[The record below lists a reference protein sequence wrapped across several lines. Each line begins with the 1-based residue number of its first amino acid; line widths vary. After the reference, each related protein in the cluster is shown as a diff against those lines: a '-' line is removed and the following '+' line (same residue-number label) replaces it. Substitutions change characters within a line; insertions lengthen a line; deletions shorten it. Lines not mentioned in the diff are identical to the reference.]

1 MHVDVAR
8 LRSPA
13 AVDYVIDRNMSQEVP
28 QDREREALAK
38 RRVPCMIAYIH
49 PFRILNGPESKP
61 FDVTVDEV
69 NRHAWDYA
77 SLHELVGGVD
87 VGLSAPYHLVLSRD
101 GAVALPPLPHLRN
114 DQEAVEFFNKC
125 FAALLLGGVY
135 CEAIGLDGLDLG
147 SIIDWQYVRVQTN
160 SPAAP
165 NRFHQLLRLQQASA
179 FEAISLTCPRTSSVD
194 DVRSA
199 IATGRLILDAIPEL
213 SGEFLLKGVTGVARR
228 DWGVAL
234 TNLWIVTEQITS
246 RLWKLHVIDPTQDKN
261 PIPGRVDQLYD
272 TRTWTIAAR
281 HELLQQIDVLP
292 SSTFEKLSIA
302 RKARNA
308 LAHNGKHPTEMSANA
323 AYDAVADLLNISV
336 PGHTIPL
343 LSLNVADH
351 GLSDPFAPCE
361 PMKLKPTHWM
371 EIPKLPGEAELERLE
386 AQQHARH
393 QDFDK
398 PS

>member
-1 MHVDVAR
+1 
-8 LRSPA
+8 
-13 AVDYVIDRNMSQEVP
+13 
-28 QDREREALAK
+28 
-38 RRVPCMIAYIH
+38 MIAFIH
-49 PFRILNGPESKP
+49 PFRILNGPQSKP
-61 FDVTVDEV
+61 FEVTVEEV
-69 NRHAWDYA
+69 NRREWDYT

-87 VGLSAPYHLVLSRD
+87 VGLSDPYHLVLSRD

-114 DQEAVEFFNKC
+114 DQEAVEFFNRC

-135 CEAIGLDGLDLG
+135 CEAIGMDGLDFG
-147 SIIDWQYVRVQTN
+147 SIIDWQYIRVQTN
-160 SPAAP
+160 APAAP

-179 FEAISLTCPRTSSVD
+179 FEAISLTCPRTYSVD

-199 IATGRLILDAIPEL
+199 ITTGRLILDAVPEL

-234 TNLWIVTEQITS
+234 TYLWIVTEQITS
-246 RLWKLHVIDPTQDKN
+246 RLWKLHVVDPTQDQD
-261 PIPGRVDQLYD
+261 PIAGRIDQLCD

-292 SSTFEKLSIA
+292 RSTFEKLSIA

-308 LAHNGKHPTEMSANA
+308 LAHKGLHPTEISANA
-323 AYDAVADLLNISV
+323 AYDGVADLLEIAV
-336 PGHTIPL
+336 PGHVIPL
-343 LSLNVADH
+343 LSLDVADH
-351 GLSDPFAPCE
+351 SLSDPFAPRE
-361 PMKLKPTHWM
+361 PMELKPTHWM

-386 AQQHARH
+386 AKQRVDH